1 MNITTKWI
9 ITIILSIIPTLYIFC
24 FERVTKPDSRII
36 DNIRTSRI
44 VFITNMIAISYIVF
58 HELPVYI

>member
-44 VFITNMIAISYIVF
+44 VFITNMIAISYMIF
-58 HELPVYI
+58 H